1 MAKDDKMRTI
11 AFVAY
16 PGLTPLEVVG
26 PMTAFLGLT
35 RGLVSTSRE
44 YSTVLVA
51 ERVEPVDS
59 DTPMALIPDKAF
71 EEVPDPFALVV
82 PGGGVDALKAMGNE
96 RLLDYLRFASYGAE
110 LVGSVST
117 GAFLLGGRGP
127 AGGQAGDHPPGL
139 RRPAKE
145 AGGRLRPE

>member
-1 MAKDDKMRTI
+1 MPRDDKMRTI

-26 PMTAFLGLT
+26 PMTAFMGLT

-51 ERVEPVDS
+51 DRVEPVDS

-71 EEVPDPFALVV
+71 EDVPDPFARRRMIAPALPSRCAALHGACPGSSHRDATV
-82 PGGGVDALKAMGNE
+82 PEAN
-96 RLLDYLRFASYGAE
+96 ASDTEGRREDGA
-110 LVGSVST
+110 
-117 GAFLLGGRGP
+117 
-127 AGGQAGDHPPGL
+127 
-139 RRPAKE
+139 
-145 AGGRLRPE
+145 